1 MVVDRLLHEESRRR
15 QFANESEGA
24 AMFSG
29 GSSGKKSTW
38 SKGAT
43 KKSSGG
49 SDRSKGNTSNGSRK
63 YHYCGKAGHFWREC
77 RKRPS
82 DWTPSKARNHEGN
95 AHTASGD
102 ADDSRESIVL
112 LAGDKTNT
120 PSDAWF
126 LDTGATQCM
135 THPAS
140 FLTNVGAPG
149 DVTRLVFGNDK
160 SLPVVGVGS
169 TRLIVDGGLVD
180 ITNVLHVP
188 GLKVNLLSVTQ
199 LAKKGVK
206 VAIDD
211 AKMNLFWKGRQFTQ
225 GVLNGELYQLKTHQ
239 KVASSNVAQGSK
251 ATLKAWHNRLAHANY
266 ELVKELAKKGLAKGF
281 DVIAGD
287 DEKGVCAACVKG
299 KMARKP
305 FGSHVTKAIQEWA
318 LEVCEDDKK
327 RIKGICTDGGGEF
340 VNAEFEKWMKSKG
353 IKHDVTTPYTPQQ
366 NGAAEWLNHT
376 LVEAVRSLLQ
386 HSKLGTSRAACPPA
400 RRALLQPARRALL
413 LRASRLLQPTRRA
426 LLPCVFL
433 GFPTDAPSWQF
444 YHPRLRRVFSSQ
456 DVTFDE
462 SICYYRLHPHASHP
476 VPLEPLFLVPV
487 PPPLHPLPPQGL
499 APSGV
504 SQVDPP
510 PLVEPLEIS
519 SDSSGSAEG
528 GDPAAH
534 DTAATRRSPR
544 FETPP
549 GFSPRLS
556 SPPLQ
561 PGAVDSGAE
570 TAGVEPGGAETE
582 GEGSRGAATGGA
594 GFGGAATGGVGSW
607 GAATG
612 GADFGGPASPSGVLL
627 RGGGGYGPA
636 GVGAVSLG
644 GSAGAGG
651 TGGTAGG
658 AARAGGTRGAAGAGG
673 AGVTSPRGAT
683 GAGGA
688 GPISPR
694 GTARARGAGGAA
706 GSRGTGAGG
715 TGGAGAAGPGGAHT
729 RGAGATE
736 AGGNTGARGPSA
748 ARASGAAGAG
758 GARGAT
764 GAAGAG
770 GAGAAGAG
778 GAGAADQSQPQLRLG
793 YPLPVPAP
801 HTEVTESLSE
811 RREPETRA
819 STPVRAR
826 RVAHPRP
833 PTVPGTH
840 SMALCPSSVPKR
852 VVLPEPPASSLPH
865 FPDPESDLAR
875 ASLVTESESVC
886 PPSVGGE
893 PALGSDVLE
902 DRQFELE
909 CLAAALPRFASML
922 LCPEGDP
929 DALDI
934 PPPRAL
940 SLRRSRVS
948 TFLSGR
954 QPWTHRWLPGGPQ
967 APTVKRPPGS
977 PPAFKARSVARGFSQ
992 QQGVDF
998 FQTFFPTPKMT
1009 TLWVLL
1015 HVAAQRDYK
1024 LHSLDF
1030 STAYLQGSLH
1040 EEIRLRRLPEFTG
1053 SFPVGTQW
1061 SLQRPIYALRQA
1073 PREWHDTLR
1082 TTLAALGFAP
1092 SFAEPSLFLR
1102 TDTTMPPFYVLVYV
1116 LQRFGFQFSSPQ
1128 PTPLSTGHS
1137 LSAPPS
1143 DESIE
1148 PSGPYPEL
1156 VGCLMYLMTCTRPDL
1171 AYPLSLLA
1179 RYEAP
1184 VHRAWGSCL
1193 EDGVQCCE
1201 AEIYSGAMAA
1211 QELRWLT
1218 YLLTD
1223 LGERPRFPPVLYV
1236 DNKAM
1241 LALCH
1246 EQRLEHRTKHIAL
1259 CYFLARELQQRRQLR
1274 LSYVAS
1280 RANTADVFTKALG
1293 SSDHQRFCIALGLV
1307 PTLPNMLVA

>member
-1 MVVDRLLHEESRRR
+1 MFDTSAVPIFTGQNYPAWKFKFQVLMMERGLWGFFDGTEKKPDNENDIAAWKKKDQKAFATLISRIGINLVSSVRMCIKLEAPECVLHGEDARGQIDATRVEELGETFMDLGGAVTEEDWILTLLFGLPEEWSTVIKTLDSVQDTWTQEMVVDRLLHEESRRR

-305 FGSHVTKAIQEWA
+305 FGSRTSPLAKDPLALVHMDKAKGDVTKAIQEWA

-386 HSKLGTSRAACPPA
+386 HSKLGRPTDSFSRSCPKRPCA
-400 RRALLQPARRALL
+400 VRPCSNNVELPCSFSSCLPPRTPRPTTA
-413 LRASRLLQPTRRA
+413 RASRSA
-426 LLPCVFL
+426 
-433 GFPTDAPSWQF
+433 A
-444 YHPRLRRVFSSQ
+444 PRL
-456 DVTFDE
+456 TPAAA
-462 SICYYRLHPHASHP
+462 YTLHPHASHP

-627 RGGGGYGPA
+627 WVTLLEVLELDSHRSRGGGGYGPA

-729 RGAGATE
+729 RGATGATGTGGV
-736 AGGNTGARGPSA
+736 GGNTGARGPSA

-940 SLRRSRVS
+940 SLRRSRV
-948 TFLSGR
+948 
-954 QPWTHRWLPGGPQ
+954 
-967 APTVKRPPGS
+967 
-977 PPAFKARSVARGFSQ
+977 
-992 QQGVDF
+992 
-998 FQTFFPTPKMT
+998 
-1009 TLWVLL
+1009 
-1015 HVAAQRDYK
+1015 
-1024 LHSLDF
+1024 
-1030 STAYLQGSLH
+1030 
-1040 EEIRLRRLPEFTG
+1040 
-1053 SFPVGTQW
+1053 
-1061 SLQRPIYALRQA
+1061 
-1073 PREWHDTLR
+1073 
-1082 TTLAALGFAP
+1082 
-1092 SFAEPSLFLR
+1092 
-1102 TDTTMPPFYVLVYV
+1102 

-1156 VGCLMYLMTCTRPDL
+1156 VGCLI
-1171 AYPLSLLA
+1171 
-1179 RYEAP
+1179 
-1184 VHRAWGSCL
+1184 
-1193 EDGVQCCE
+1193 CE